1 MRMALRKDPGL
12 LKKMNSLSNTSKNM
26 AMEVGEPSPSL
37 QVFIYKHTSPS
48 LSLSLSLSLS
58 KGCPS
63 TLFFSLGRS

>member
-37 QVFIYKHTSPS
+37 QVFIYKHTSP
-48 LSLSLSLSLS
+48 LSLSLSLS